1 MKQRFILSIL
11 FTVVFIG
18 PSFSQWKE
26 SLADKHFNNLAYFEA
41 APLYNELADKFLS
54 EQKGKQDFVL
64 RAAISNAKIGEYKK
78 SNEFFAKLLN
88 IDNKAL
94 SEGEYMLYIDQLRML
109 EQYKEARIEAGKA
122 HELYPNNPYFL
133 GISNDKD
140 ALEEIKAQ
148 ERVYEIKLQDFNT
161 GYGDFSPFFYEN
173 GLLFT
178 TKSMNRGFLVGRF
191 SWDNSFFTNVVYTEV
206 KDGKW
211 KKPKLQRGA
220 FFSAQHSGPVA
231 FNQEYDKM
239 LITKNLSRDE
249 KKKGVRYSNLYLSSQ
264 VEGEWEEPEVF
275 PYGSTAFNTG
285 HGVFSVDGKRV
296 YFSSDREGGKG
307 GSDIYYSDFV
317 NEEWQEPVNLERIN
331 TSGNEM
337 FPFVS
342 SDNMLYFA
350 SNGHVGLGG
359 LDIYML
365 DLDDESSSPLN
376 LGAGINSSADDFS
389 LIVDSTGLSGYLT
402 SNRDGFVDN
411 IYSWYRE
418 AIRLDVEINVFAHL
432 REGKVPLEKQEVFLV
447 DNSSGDTL
455 FLESDENGQ
464 VKSPLELFKKYE
476 IGVLSSEDYDP
487 IENIS
492 FTTRNVLKDTSFLFE
507 LNLYPVYVDV
517 ELLVFNE
524 KTKKPLKNARID
536 WINRDNQESVE
547 LFTDDEGKA
556 YYKADKQTL
565 YRGLASI
572 RGYMDG
578 QGEVKTGAR
587 GTALLEIGLVEIK
600 RGLTFKID
608 NILYDLNKATLRPE
622 SKDELDKLAVFLLTN
637 EGIKV
642 ELSSHTDSRGSDAY
656 NRRLSQQRAQSCVN
670 YLIEK
675 GVNRRSLVARGYGEA
690 RLINRCKNGVTCS
703 EEEHQENRRTEIKVL
718 GIAGK

>member
-1 MKQRFILSIL
+1 MKQQLI
-11 FTVVFIG
+11 FTFLCISLCVG
-18 PSFSQWKE
+18 SSFSQWKV
-26 SLADKHFNNLAYFEA
+26 NLAEKHYTNLSYYEA
-41 APLYNELADKFLS
+41 APMYNELADKYLS
-54 EQKGKQDFVL
+54 TQKGSQEYVL
-64 RAAISNAKIGEYKK
+64 RAAISNSKIGEYEK
-78 SNEFFAKLLN
+78 SNTYFFQLLSLDEKGLN
-88 IDNKAL
+88 
-94 SEGEYMLYIDQLRML
+94 EGEYMLYIDQLKTL
-109 EQYKEARIEAGKA
+109 ERYEEAREVAEKA
-122 HELYPNNPYFL
+122 HQIHPTNSYFL
-133 GISNDKD
+133 STKNDEVI
-140 ALEEIKAQ
+140 LEELK
-148 ERVYEIKLQDFNT
+148 EYSGFYEVKSQSFNT
-161 GYGDFSPFFYEN
+161 GYGDFSPYFYKN

-191 SWDNSFFTNVVYTEV
+191 SWDNSFFTNVVFSE
-206 KDGKW
+206 KENGEWQKS
-211 KKPKLQRGA
+211 KLKRGA
-220 FFSAQHSGPVA
+220 FFSANHSGPVA
-231 FNQEYDKM
+231 FNSSYDKM

-296 YFSSDREGGKG
+296 YFSSDREGGEG

-622 SKDELDKLAVFLLTN
+622 SKYELDKLAVFLLTN

-718 GIAGK
+718 